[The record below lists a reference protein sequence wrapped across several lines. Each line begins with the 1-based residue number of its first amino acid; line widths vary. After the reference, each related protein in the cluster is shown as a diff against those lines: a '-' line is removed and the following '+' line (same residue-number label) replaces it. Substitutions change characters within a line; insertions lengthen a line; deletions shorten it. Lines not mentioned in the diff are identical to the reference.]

1 MLMVK
6 KVQKSTMRSSIRDYL
21 YAQIVNGQLKPGDR
35 IVEMK
40 LARELEVS
48 QAPVREAILE
58 LCVMGLLEEKPY
70 AGACVARM
78 SSDDLED
85 AYNIRAFIEE
95 YAAERAAKQIT
106 DEEIVAID
114 GVLDNM
120 QSAVAAN
127 DISAFTESDIQFHS
141 MILNAAKSNE
151 LRRVWDASMMAQWT
165 SFSMLTT
172 AQSLSDIYREH
183 LEIMKFIRQHNDHS
197 AGAALFLHI
206 RKYSNEV
213 IEYMKRTKEE
223 KQSNDNK

>member
-1 MLMVK
+1 MVK
-6 KVQKSTMRSSIRDYL
+6 KLQKSTMRSSIRDYI
-21 YAQIVNGQLKPGDR
+21 YSQIVNGKLKPGDR

-58 LCVMGLLEEKPY
+58 LCVMGLLEERPY

-78 SSDDLED
+78 SPDDLED
-85 AYNIRAFIEE
+85 AYNIRAFLEE

-106 DEEIVAID
+106 DEEIAAID
-114 GVLDNM
+114 EVLSNM
-120 QSAVAAN
+120 QSAVEAN
-127 DISAFTESDIQFHS
+127 DVNAFTESDIQFHS

-151 LRRVWDASMMAQWT
+151 LKRVWDASMMAQWT

-183 LEIMKFIRQHNDHS
+183 IEIMRYIRQHNDHS

-206 RKYSNEV
+206 RKYSSEV
-213 IEYMKRTKEE
+213 IEYMKRLANETSQTDK
-223 KQSNDNK
+223 K